1 MGNLSIANRINVGFT
16 ILAMILAAYFAQSY
30 LTTIALSQGF
40 KKFSTVT
47 HENIAL
53 NVTLENLS
61 RARIAAIKYRTNPS
75 ASNSN
80 AVVAYLDHLETAVS
94 DAQSTIQDPKFI
106 DELTEIS
113 EIAKKYRVDF
123 LVQSEAAKQARESHG
138 AMLEAGLATQA
149 ALTTLRETAFAHQDL
164 TLLEHIAHAQ
174 EAFAIGNVSAN
185 QYAQSEQMAD
195 RDTAIDH
202 FGRVHEFLN
211 VAHEAL
217 KQGDAWA
224 RGADTQIST
233 IQNNLSALETQ
244 FSDVQ
249 SNIEHVA
256 NVRNNSL
263 DRIGLEMQARLAV
276 TSASVAMTLN
286 ELELMGRDRIDTT
299 LRNGPIAGSLALV
312 LAFVTSFL
320 VSRWITK
327 PISVLATTTT
337 ELTNGNIDV
346 TINGTN
352 NPNHLGAM
360 ARALVVF
367 RDAHIE
373 RNRVVE
379 QREKEVRAQQEDA
392 VVKLSDG
399 LRALADGRLDIR
411 LNEKL
416 GGVYDELREHFNK
429 ALTQLEETLSS
440 VVSASVTI
448 EENADTMNSASLD
461 LSRRTENQAATLEQ
475 TAAALG
481 ELTASVKSSADR
493 ATEVANTVSE
503 TRVDAKASGDVVGR
517 AVEAMGKIE
526 KSSQQ
531 ISQITEVIQDISFQT
546 NLLALNAG
554 VEAARAG
561 EAGRGFAVVA
571 SEVRALAQRS
581 SQAAKEVSELISTS
595 SGLVSEGTKMV
606 NDAGET
612 LDTFVEK
619 VDHIADL
626 IADIASNAT
635 EQASGITEI
644 NIAVGQLDQVTQK
657 NAGMVEASNQQGKD
671 MVAQSKS
678 LESLIGE
685 FKFSVGMTAAN
696 SKRSPIQADSQ
707 VRTITPSPDPKPATT
722 SSIEDRKPSSS
733 PEQVTF
739 RRAAGDDVEWE
750 DF

>member
-1 MGNLSIANRINVGFT
+1 M
-16 ILAMILAAYFAQSY
+16 
-30 LTTIALSQGF
+30 
-40 KKFSTVT
+40 
-47 HENIAL
+47 
-53 NVTLENLS
+53 
-61 RARIAAIKYRTNPS
+61 
-75 ASNSN
+75 
-80 AVVAYLDHLETAVS
+80 
-94 DAQSTIQDPKFI
+94 
-106 DELTEIS
+106 
-113 EIAKKYRVDF
+113 
-123 LVQSEAAKQARESHG
+123 
-138 AMLEAGLATQA
+138 
-149 ALTTLRETAFAHQDL
+149 
-164 TLLEHIAHAQ
+164 
-174 EAFAIGNVSAN
+174 
-185 QYAQSEQMAD
+185 
-195 RDTAIDH
+195 
-202 FGRVHEFLN
+202 HEFLG
-211 VAHEAL
+211 VAREAL
-217 KQGDAWA
+217 KQGEAWA
-224 RGADTQIST
+224 RDADTQISA

-256 NVRNNSL
+256 NVRDNSL
-263 DRIGLEMQARLAV
+263 DRIGPEMQERLAAA
-276 TSASVAMTLN
+276 SASVAITLN
-286 ELELMGRDRIDTT
+286 ELELMSRDRIDTT

-327 PISVLATTTT
+327 PISILATTTT
-337 ELTNGNIDV
+337 ELANGNIDV
-346 TINGTN
+346 TIDGTK
-352 NPNHLGAM
+352 NPNHMGAM

-373 RNRVVE
+373 RDRIVE
-379 QREKEVRAQQEDA
+379 QREKEVRAQQEGA
-392 VVKLSDG
+392 IAKLSDG
-399 LRALADGRLDIR
+399 LRALANGRLDTR

-429 ALTQLEETLSS
+429 AVTQLEETLSS
-440 VVSASVTI
+440 VVSASATI
-448 EENADTMNSASLD
+448 EKNADTMNSASLD

-475 TAAALG
+475 TAAALD
-481 ELTASVKSSADR
+481 ELTVSVKSSADR

-503 TRVDAKASGDVVGR
+503 TRVDAKESGDVVGR

-595 SGLVSEGTKMV
+595 SSLVSEGTKMV
-606 NDAGET
+606 NDAGDT
-612 LDTFVEK
+612 LGTFVEK

-644 NIAVGQLDQVTQK
+644 NVGVGQLDQVTQQ

-678 LESLIGE
+678 LENLIGG
-685 FKFSVGMTAAN
+685 FKFSASMTAAN
-696 SKRSPIQADSQ
+696 SKRSPIQEVPQ
-707 VRTITPSPDPKPATT
+707 VRTITPSPASKPAVA
-722 SSIEDRKPSSS
+722 SVEDRKPSSS

-739 RRAAGDDVEWE
+739 KRAAGDDVEWE